1 MSQYLQRLNI
11 ASVEEVGVDTNMPHY
26 TQHVDVVEV
35 VDSDGNPW
43 EPVPGPDPW
52 DELVIADKAS
62 NNDGNKALVGDTI
75 AFTTATYTG
84 GNPETTIYR
93 HRIQTKDNPED
104 AWTNG
109 SWTNYDNTAIT
120 IVYNVTSPGQIRF
133 QCQARDPSEDPVP
146 QVNSFGSVVTSYA
159 QLALVSN
166 PTITGTL
173 YEGTYLTCTKAV
185 YSGGLPPVVVESQI
199 QISDN
204 GTNGWTGVD
213 AWGTEEN
220 GQHLIGPSEVGKY
233 FRVSGRATDSSP
245 DSTAT
250 AITTQSFSDV
260 VGPALS
266 TPEFGDISVTVNDIE
281 YDHTTAP
288 ALTILMND
296 PLPVVVSIT
305 GDANPTYS
313 WEARNDYPLMVGQ
326 QAASTVL
333 TFPQEGGVT
342 VTCTLTDR
350 NTEEKNTSVVVN
362 FFVVDAFD

>member
-26 TQHVDVVEV
+26 TQHVNVVEV
-35 VDSDGNPW
+35 VDSNGNPW

-52 DELVIADKAS
+52 DDLVVVNKAT
-62 NNDGNKALVGDTI
+62 NNDGNSAVVGQTI

-84 GNPETTIYR
+84 GNPENTTYR
-93 HRIQTKDNPED
+93 HRIQTRDTAED
-104 AWTNG
+104 SWING
-109 SWTNYDNTAIT
+109 SWTNYDNTAISVSYT
-120 IVYNVTSPGQIRF
+120 VSSPGQVRF
-133 QCQARDPSEDPVP
+133 QCQARDTTEDPVT
-146 QVNSFGSVVTSYA
+146 QVNSFGGVVTNYA
-159 QLALVSN
+159 ELTLVSN

-185 YSGGLPPVVVESQI
+185 YSGGIPPVVVESQI

-204 GTNGWTGVD
+204 GTNGWSGVD

-245 DSTAT
+245 DAATTAT
-250 AITTQSFSDV
+250 ITQSFSDV

-281 YDHTTAP
+281 YDHTVAP
-288 ALTILMND
+288 ALTVLIND
-296 PLPVVVSIT
+296 PLPVIVSIT
-305 GDANPTYS
+305 GDATPTYA
-313 WEARNDYPLMVGQ
+313 WTARNEYPIMVGQ

-333 TFPQEGGVT
+333 TFPQEGAVT
-342 VTCTLTDR
+342 VTCTLTDP
-350 NTEEKNTSVVVN
+350 NTEEYNTSVIIN
-362 FFVVDAFD
+362 FFVVDALD